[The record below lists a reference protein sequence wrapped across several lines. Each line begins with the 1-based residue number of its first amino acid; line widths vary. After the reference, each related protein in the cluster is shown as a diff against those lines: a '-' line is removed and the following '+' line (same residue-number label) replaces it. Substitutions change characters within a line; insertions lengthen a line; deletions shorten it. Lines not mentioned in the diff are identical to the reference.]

1 MASSLDTLLA
11 NEKPEVVRQAQLKA
25 DRILMEIRLSE
36 VRALLQKT
44 QKDMAEAMGVTQPTD
59 RHGPA
64 GTDLRTCSPGGEL
77 VTSQAHCRQVVLRL
91 LVFSWELLRIYL
103 PYRACEPVTA
113 PEIDG

>member
-44 QKDMAEAMGVTQPTD
+44 QKDMAEAGGCD
-59 RHGPA
+59 
-64 GTDLRTCSPGGEL
+64 PG
-77 VTSQAHCRQVVLRL
+77 
-91 LVFSWELLRIYL
+91 
-103 PYRACEPVTA
+103 
-113 PEIDG
+113 